1 MNTDDL
7 ELFAKVKTPQKTL
20 KKITVQNSIGEE
32 TAKKHC
38 VDIISVIQPQTD
50 VAALLVDVSEDTKSE
65 ILKAIEKQ
73 EAAAVRAEARQ
84 KKADAGGAY
93 LSVQLNP
100 ETAKTLNDL
109 ISITGHKK
117 SEVVRLAVEIMH
129 RYLINDGNK

>member
-1 MNTDDL
+1 MKTDDL

-32 TAKKHC
+32 TAKKHS
-38 VDIISVIQPQTD
+38 VDIVSIIQPSTNLTLLLSD
-50 VAALLVDVSEDTKSE
+50 VNEDTKAE
-65 ILKAIEKQ
+65 ILAAFAKQ
-73 EAAAVRAEARQ
+73 EAAAARAEARQ

-109 ISITGHKK
+109 ISVTGHKK
-117 SEVVRLAVEIMH
+117 SEVVRLALEIMRRH
-129 RYLINDGNK
+129 LNSNGNE